1 MQPENAR
8 KNNVELKLDKSKLG
22 LPEFQKLWANIN
34 AKSVYVVEFDQDELI
49 QKAISALNR
58 ELRVSKIF
66 FKVETGSMNRYSIT
80 GTAATGVSLRER
92 RKRGLQS

>member
-34 AKSVYVVEFDQDELI
+34 AKSVYVVDFDQDELI
-49 QKAISALNR
+49 KKAISALNR

-66 FKVETGSMNRYSIT
+66 FKVEAGR
-80 GTAATGVSLRER
+80 
-92 RKRGLQS
+92 